1 MTNAKIVII
10 VGIMLGALCSY
21 FVVAL
26 LSNRSYRTFEQ
37 GVCRANLIAYTQ
49 NHIDDNDVK
58 DILQKVRADLARD
71 KISVCN
77 SQDYRIEY
85 AESRHE
91 VVIGIGSERVTL
103 STVKLK

>member
-1 MTNAKIVII
+1 M
-10 VGIMLGALCSY
+10 
-21 FVVAL
+21 
-26 LSNRSYRTFEQ
+26 
-37 GVCRANLIAYTQ
+37 
-49 NHIDDNDVK
+49 K

-103 STVKLK
+103 STVKVK